1 MDLFKLLQTFQ
12 IDFTPS
18 SIKIHL
24 AIWNGFEKP
33 LDVYLAGEFEEWQS
47 LQNKRNFGRKHII
60 SLVQLSEPDKWLFA
74 GAYES
79 HGHEYIEDSKTY
91 KYETTELASF
101 SELAGRLVV
110 QFKRSG
116 RASYLLA
123 ENWADQM
130 LVSEIRPEKMV
141 VDGFKSFSSTSVD
154 KPTLDIIVT
163 QAITSWKT
171 ALSSVAGIYLIT
183 DKASG
188 KLYVGSATGECGLW
202 QRWSDY
208 SANGHGG
215 NKELVKLL
223 KDKGKEY
230 SNNFKYSVLE
240 IADTHASNNS
250 ILARE
255 SYWKEVL
262 SSREHGYNSN

>member
-1 MDLFKLLQTFQ
+1 MDLFKLLQTFKS
-12 IDFTPS
+12 DFIPS

-33 LDVYLAGEFEEWQS
+33 LDVYLAGEFEEWQTW
-47 LQNKRNFGRKHII
+47 QNKRNFERSYII
-60 SLVQLSEPDKWLFA
+60 SLVQLSETDKWLFT

-79 HGHEYIEDSKTY
+79 HGNDYIEEKKIH
-91 KYETTELASF
+91 KYRTTEIDEF
-101 SELAGRLVV
+101 SELSGRLIV
-110 QFKRSG
+110 QFKRTG

-130 LVSEIRPEKMV
+130 LISEIKPEKMV
-141 VDGFKSFSSTSVD
+141 VESFRSYSNTSVD
-154 KPTLDIIVT
+154 KPTLDIIVK
-163 QAITSWKT
+163 QAITSWKS
-171 ALSSVAGIYLIT
+171 ALSSVSGIYLIT

-188 KLYVGSATGECGLW
+188 KLYVGSASGEGGLW

-215 NKELVKLL
+215 NKKLVKLL
-223 KDKGKEY
+223 KDKGNQY
-230 SNNFKYSVLE
+230 SDNFSYSILE
-240 IADTHASNNS
+240 IADTHVGINT
-250 ILARE
+250 IIARE

-262 SSREHGYNSN
+262 CSREHGYNSN